1 MSGFDPLLLAR
12 AQFGANISF
21 HILFPAI
28 TIAMGWVLL
37 FFKLRFNKTGD
48 EKWMDAYRLFV
59 KIFALSFALGVV
71 SGITMSFQFGTNWP
85 GFMLAVGNV
94 AGPLLAYEVMTAFFL
109 EATFLGIM
117 LFGWKRVSNRIHT
130 LATVLVAGGT
140 TLSAFWIL
148 CLNSWMQ
155 TPAGFEIIDGVA
167 FVTDW
172 WAVIFNPS
180 MPYRVAHMLLASGL
194 TCSFLI
200 AGISAYQWL
209 KGQRNASVIAT
220 LKTGV
225 YLSAILIP
233 LQIGMGDLQG
243 LNTLEHQPAKVA
255 AMEGIW
261 ETEKGAAL
269 RLFAM
274 PDDKAQV
281 NHHEIKIPYLSSI
294 ILTHSRVG
302 EIKGLKTFED
312 HPSMTPIFYGFR
324 LMVGIGI
331 LMLMIAWWGAAT
343 LRGKKQ
349 PSKYLAHALV
359 AMTFSGWGATLAGW
373 YTTEIGRQPW
383 LVSGILRTSQAASD
397 VPSKMLW
404 ATLLGYITVYI
415 LLIIAFIFTVFY
427 MASKPPKR
435 SAS

>member
-1 MSGFDPLLLAR
+1 
-12 AQFGANISF
+12 
-21 HILFPAI
+21 
-28 TIAMGWVLL
+28 
-37 FFKLRFNKTGD
+37 
-48 EKWMDAYRLFV
+48 
-59 KIFALSFALGVV
+59 
-71 SGITMSFQFGTNWP
+71 
-85 GFMLAVGNV
+85 
-94 AGPLLAYEVMTAFFL
+94 
-109 EATFLGIM
+109 
-117 LFGWKRVSNRIHT
+117 
-130 LATVLVAGGT
+130 
-140 TLSAFWIL
+140 
-148 CLNSWMQ
+148 MQ
-155 TPAGFEIIDGVA
+155 TPAGFEIINGVV

-200 AGISAYQWL
+200 AGVSAYQWL
-209 KGQRNASVIAT
+209 KGQKEASVVAA

-233 LQIGMGDLQG
+233 LQIGIGDLQG
-243 LNTLEHQPAKVA
+243 LNTLQHQPAKVA

-269 RLFAM
+269 RLFAI
-274 PDDKAQV
+274 PDDQAQL
-281 NHHEIKIPYLSSI
+281 NHHEMKIPYLSSI

-302 EIKGLKTFED
+302 EIKGMKAFED
-312 HPSMTPIFYGFR
+312 HPPMAPVFYGFR
-324 LMVGIGI
+324 IMVGIGI

-343 LRGKKQ
+343 LKGKKQ
-349 PSKYLAHALV
+349 PSKYLTHALV

-383 LVSGILRTSQAASD
+383 LVSGILRTSQAVSD

-404 ATLLGYITVYI
+404 ATLLGYITVYA

-427 MASKPPKR
+427 MASNPPKR